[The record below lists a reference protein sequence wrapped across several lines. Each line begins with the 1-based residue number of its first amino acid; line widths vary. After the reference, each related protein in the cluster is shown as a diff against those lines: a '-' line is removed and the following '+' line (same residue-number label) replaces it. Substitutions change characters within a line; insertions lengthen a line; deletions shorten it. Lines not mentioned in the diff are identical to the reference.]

1 VFPELPPA
9 GDFFTN
15 LQPMEPVSKKEPF
28 DSSAHI
34 FQIKWDGVRIL
45 ALVDQ
50 GQVILKNRTS
60 KPRTKQYPEL
70 QKLAALVR
78 VKSAILDGEVIA
90 MGGGKP
96 SFARVLRRDF
106 CRREKMIT
114 ALQRQIPCT
123 YCLFDLLYLEGADLT
138 GKPLEERLHLLSKI
152 IEVKPPLY
160 LNENFQEGRALY
172 REIEQAGLEGIVAK
186 KKKSPYRSGKK
197 SGDWLKIKP
206 RRRQLC
212 VVGGLT
218 MPGGSVGALL
228 LGAYRDGELLYI
240 GKASSGLAESDLLLL
255 RDYALENAAA
265 KPYFSNPPRER
276 DYLWLKPYLTVL
288 IEFAEWTANLRLRAP
303 VVIGFSNRPPVEA
316 LL

>member
-1 VFPELPPA
+1 
-9 GDFFTN
+9 
-15 LQPMEPVSKKEPF
+15 
-28 DSSAHI
+28 
-34 FQIKWDGVRIL
+34 
-45 ALVDQ
+45 
-50 GQVILKNRTS
+50 
-60 KPRTKQYPEL
+60 
-70 QKLAALVR
+70 
-78 VKSAILDGEVIA
+78 
-90 MGGGKP
+90 
-96 SFARVLRRDF
+96 
-106 CRREKMIT
+106 MI
-114 ALQRQIPCT
+114 
-123 YCLFDLLYLEGADLT
+123 
-138 GKPLEERLHLLSKI
+138 
-152 IEVKPPLY
+152 PPLY

-240 GKASSGLAESDLLLL
+240 GKASAGLAESELLLL